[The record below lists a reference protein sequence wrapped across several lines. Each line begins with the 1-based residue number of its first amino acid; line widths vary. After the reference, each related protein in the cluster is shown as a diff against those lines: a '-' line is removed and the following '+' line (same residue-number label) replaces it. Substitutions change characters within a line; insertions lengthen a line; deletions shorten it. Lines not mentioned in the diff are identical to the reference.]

1 MDSRF
6 FERKCF
12 ITTSDCLL
20 DFMKEQ
26 KDDSSL
32 TFNIEEDTKD
42 QVIVYWGVPLSNGQG
57 SIIARKQ
64 FKVSIHQLKEKLNI
78 YEE

>member
-1 MDSRF
+1 MG
-6 FERKCF
+6 KF
-12 ITTSDCLL
+12 IELI
-20 DFMKEQ
+20 
-26 KDDSSL
+26 DDDNPSVL
-32 TFNIEEDTKD
+32 INTDWIIYIEEDAKD

>member
-1 MDSRF
+1 MG
-6 FERKCF
+6 KF
-12 ITTSDCLL
+12 IELI
-20 DFMKEQ
+20 
-26 KDDSSL
+26 DDDNQSVL
-32 TFNIEEDTKD
+32 INTDWIIYIEDTKD

>member
-1 MDSRF
+1 MG
-6 FERKCF
+6 KF
-12 ITTSDCLL
+12 IELI
-20 DFMKEQ
+20 
-26 KDDSSL
+26 DDDNQSVL
-32 TFNIEEDTKD
+32 INTDWIIYIEEDAKD

>member
-1 MDSRF
+1 MG
-6 FERKCF
+6 KF
-12 ITTSDCLL
+12 IE
-20 DFMKEQ
+20 FI
-26 KDDSSL
+26 DDDNQSVL
-32 TFNIEEDTKD
+32 INTDWIIYIEEDTKD

>member
-1 MDSRF
+1 MG
-6 FERKCF
+6 KF
-12 ITTSDCLL
+12 IELI
-20 DFMKEQ
+20 
-26 KDDSSL
+26 DDDNQSVL
-32 TFNIEEDTKD
+32 INTDWIIYIEEDTKG

>member
-1 MDSRF
+1 MG
-6 FERKCF
+6 KF
-12 ITTSDCLL
+12 IELI
-20 DFMKEQ
+20 
-26 KDDSSL
+26 DDDNQSVL
-32 TFNIEEDTKD
+32 INTDWIIYIELDTKD

>member
-1 MDSRF
+1 MG
-6 FERKCF
+6 KF
-12 ITTSDCLL
+12 IELI
-20 DFMKEQ
+20 
-26 KDDSSL
+26 DDDNQSVL
-32 TFNIEEDTKD
+32 INTDWIIYIEEDIKD
-42 QVIVYWGVPLSNGQG
+42 HVIVYWGVPLSNGQG

>member
-1 MDSRF
+1 MG
-6 FERKCF
+6 KF
-12 ITTSDCLL
+12 IELI
-20 DFMKEQ
+20 
-26 KDDSSL
+26 DDDKQSVL
-32 TFNIEEDTKD
+32 INTDWIIYIEEDTKD

>member
-1 MDSRF
+1 MG
-6 FERKCF
+6 KF
-12 ITTSDCLL
+12 IELI
-20 DFMKEQ
+20 
-26 KDDSSL
+26 DDDNQSVL
-32 TFNIEEDTKD
+32 INTDWIIYIEEDTKY

>member
-1 MDSRF
+1 M
-6 FERKCF
+6 EL
-12 ITTSDCLL
+12 I
-20 DFMKEQ
+20 
-26 KDDSSL
+26 DDDNQSVL
-32 TFNIEEDTKD
+32 INTDWIIYIEEDIKD

>member
-1 MDSRF
+1 MG
-6 FERKCF
+6 KF
-12 ITTSDCLL
+12 IELI
-20 DFMKEQ
+20 
-26 KDDSSL
+26 DDDNQSVL
-32 TFNIEEDTKD
+32 INTDWIIYIEDTKD
-42 QVIVYWGVPLSNGQG
+42 QVIVYWGVPLSNDQG

>member
-1 MDSRF
+1 MG
-6 FERKCF
+6 KF
-12 ITTSDCLL
+12 IELIDEDNQSVLINTDWIIY
-20 DFMKEQ
+20 K
-26 KDDSSL
+26 
-32 TFNIEEDTKD
+32 EEDTKD

>member
-1 MDSRF
+1 MG
-6 FERKCF
+6 KF
-12 ITTSDCLL
+12 IELI
-20 DFMKEQ
+20 
-26 KDDSSL
+26 DDDNQSVL
-32 TFNIEEDTKD
+32 INTDWIIYIEEDTKD
-42 QVIVYWGVPLSNGQG
+42 QVIVYWGVPLYNGQG

>member
-1 MDSRF
+1 MG
-6 FERKCF
+6 KF
-12 ITTSDCLL
+12 IELI
-20 DFMKEQ
+20 
-26 KDDSSL
+26 DDDNQSVL
-32 TFNIEEDTKD
+32 INTDWIIYIEEDTKD
-42 QVIVYWGVPLSNGQG
+42 QVIVYWGVPLSNTQG

>member
-1 MDSRF
+1 MG
-6 FERKCF
+6 KF
-12 ITTSDCLL
+12 IELI
-20 DFMKEQ
+20 
-26 KDDSSL
+26 DDDNQSVL
-32 TFNIEEDTKD
+32 INTDWIIYIEEDTKN
-42 QVIVYWGVPLSNGQG
+42 QVIVYWGVPLSNSQG

>member
-1 MDSRF
+1 MLINTDW
-6 FERKCF
+6 
-12 ITTSDCLL
+12 IIY
-20 DFMKEQ
+20 
-26 KDDSSL
+26 
-32 TFNIEEDTKD
+32 IEEDTKD

>member
-1 MDSRF
+1 MG
-6 FERKCF
+6 KF
-12 ITTSDCLL
+12 IELI
-20 DFMKEQ
+20 
-26 KDDSSL
+26 DDDNQSVL
-32 TFNIEEDTKD
+32 INTDRIIYIEEDTKD

>member
-1 MDSRF
+1 MG
-6 FERKCF
+6 KF
-12 ITTSDCLL
+12 IELI
-20 DFMKEQ
+20 
-26 KDDSSL
+26 DDDNQSVL
-32 TFNIEEDTKD
+32 INTDWIIYIEEDTKD
-42 QVIVYWGVPLSNGQG
+42 QVIVYWGVPLSNGQS

>member
-1 MDSRF
+1 MG
-6 FERKCF
+6 KF
-12 ITTSDCLL
+12 IELI
-20 DFMKEQ
+20 
-26 KDDSSL
+26 DDDNQSVL
-32 TFNIEEDTKD
+32 INTDWIIYIEEDTKD
-42 QVIVYWGVPLSNGQG
+42 QVIVYLGVPLSNGQG

>member
-1 MDSRF
+1 MG
-6 FERKCF
+6 KF
-12 ITTSDCLL
+12 IELI
-20 DFMKEQ
+20 
-26 KDDSSL
+26 DDDNQSVL
-32 TFNIEEDTKD
+32 IHTDWIIYIEEDTKD